1 MIDVYFYNITKRLNS
16 TARPVETGT
25 KYECLFK
32 EDTSLLNPALKLR
45 LSNKPDYNYFKI
57 DDRYYWITDIISL
70 NNNLWQITGQID
82 VLATY
87 KGHIQNT
94 SAFVLY
100 DSTPNT
106 QLPDTR
112 LAIETDCDTHTST
125 ASMPWGFSTDPNAGT
140 YFIATVGESDIL
152 DIDFDVSLSGGL
164 SYTFTQE
171 GRAGTGVY
179 ALPGSSLKNIGFD
192 FHDFVDELFN
202 IIDHANTDFTNQKT
216 ELQNI
221 CSRTCRTII

>member
-87 KGHIQNT
+87 KGHI
-94 SAFVLY
+94 
-100 DSTPNT
+100 
-106 QLPDTR
+106 
-112 LAIETDCDTHTST
+112 
-125 ASMPWGFSTDPNAGT
+125 
-140 YFIATVGESDIL
+140 
-152 DIDFDVSLSGGL
+152 
-164 SYTFTQE
+164 
-171 GRAGTGVY
+171 
-179 ALPGSSLKNIGFD
+179 
-192 FHDFVDELFN
+192 
-202 IIDHANTDFTNQKT
+202 
-216 ELQNI
+216 
-221 CSRTCRTII
+221 